1 MAHRH
6 LIYVSSVHIYTV
18 TILIVN
24 QGASRWTA
32 VRGPVFLHRTVTTR
46 AAALMDL
53 LVPIV
58 TFMMVSNLRDHIFI
72 DAQITSLMHLKN
84 MSYAKNIFYFEIR
97 L

>member
-1 MAHRH
+1 MWPIDH
-6 LIYVSSVHIYTV
+6 LLMSLRYIYTQ
-18 TILIVN
+18 ILFW
-24 QGASRWTA
+24 GASRWTA

-72 DAQITSLMHLKN
+72 DAQITFFCIS
-84 MSYAKNIFYFEIR
+84 
-97 L
+97 